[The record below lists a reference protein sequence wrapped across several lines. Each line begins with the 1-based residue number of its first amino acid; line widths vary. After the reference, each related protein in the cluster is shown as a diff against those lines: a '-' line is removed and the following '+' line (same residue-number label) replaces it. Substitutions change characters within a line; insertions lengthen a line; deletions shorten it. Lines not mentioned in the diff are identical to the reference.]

1 MARICNQMT
10 TSTGGL
16 CTHPVDDDGDHC
28 AAGHRSP
35 LRSSSVSRPSTAR
48 TPAGPPFAV
57 DRLAGRPARRRVGHT
72 APMVRRVRAL
82 RDDAL
87 FAEVTPPVVDVGRVT
102 PEEAIEAIAGDPVNP
117 TSRRAVVQA
126 YGTVGAWLVCGYEDA
141 ARREAAGGAPCAP
154 LDRLVSG
161 FPFLDADQIASAL
174 DALDAAC
181 GAPDDASSRA
191 CHRMEAAYAVAARD
205 GSPVA
210 QAGYRS
216 AWARFRQTTRSA
228 A

>member
-10 TSTGGL
+10 TSTGGR

-35 LRSSSVSRPSTAR
+35 RRSSSVSRPSMAR
-48 TPAGPPFAV
+48 TQAGP
-57 DRLAGRPARRRVGHT
+57 PARRRVGHT

-87 FAEVTPPVVDVGRVT
+87 FAEATPPVVDVGRVT
-102 PEEAIEAIAGDPVNP
+102 PEVAIGAIAGDPVD
-117 TSRRAVVQA
+117 TTARRAVVQA

-141 ARREAAGGAPCAP
+141 ARREAAGGVPCAP

-161 FPFLDADQIASAL
+161 FPILDADQIASAL
-174 DALDAAC
+174 DDLDAAC
-181 GAPDDASSRA
+181 GAPDNASSRA

-210 QAGYRS
+210 RAAYRS
-216 AWARFRQTTRSA
+216 AWARFRQTDRSA